1 MYQIDPPAIN
11 ELTGERE
18 GDFSIQQRG
27 LTRFELT
34 QEGGDEIDPEQYNNA
49 IAPHYARKAAEANL
63 PIFHED
69 ASDSEV
75 INFWRSNKPL
85 TDAEIDAIQAR
96 YVSTDNED
104 IANLLMFRMTGDTSH
119 LTEDQLDLLGL
130 TEGEEAVE
138 AVEEQDTNEGL
149 TAEEAT
155 DLIYN
160 EAAEPN
166 QETAEAILEV
176 DLGDTDAA
184 SVVQYLSYKY
194 FAGEVS
200 LDDAYNEALNS
211 GIDPDQLAAAFNQL
225 RQHFA

>member
-1 MYQIDPPAIN
+1 MAYTIDPPDIN
-11 ELTGERE
+11 QLTGERE
-18 GDFSIQQRG
+18 GEYIVQHRG

-34 QEGGDEIDPEQYNNA
+34 AEGEGEGDTDYSDA
-49 IAPHYARKAAEANL
+49 IAPQYARRATEANL
-63 PIFHED
+63 PIFRED

-85 TDAEIDAIQAR
+85 TDNEIDAIQSA
-96 YVSTDNED
+96 YVATDNKE
-104 IANLLMFRMTGDTSH
+104 IADLLMFRMTGDTSF
-119 LTEDQLDLLGL
+119 LTEDQLELLGL
-130 TEGEEAVE
+130 TESEGEAI
-138 AVEEQDTNEGL
+138 EEQRIEGEL

-166 QETAEAILEV
+166 EEVAEAILQV

-184 SVVQYLSYKY
+184 SIVQYLAYKY

-200 LDDAYNEALNS
+200 VDDAYQEALDS
-211 GIDPDQLAAAFNQL
+211 GVDTDELTAAFNKL
-225 RQHFA
+225 RTHFN